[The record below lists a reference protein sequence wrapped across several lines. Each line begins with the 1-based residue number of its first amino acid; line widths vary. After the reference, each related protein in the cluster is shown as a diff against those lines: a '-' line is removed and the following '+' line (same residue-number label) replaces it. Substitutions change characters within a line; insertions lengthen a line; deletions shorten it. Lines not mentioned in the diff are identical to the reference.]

1 MFESTR
7 VLMFESKQI
16 SDTKLIQMINQGDNA
31 MNKAIEHI
39 LTTQAQKI
47 EGYIMQH
54 SGSKEEAED
63 ALYEGLAAFTIN
75 VRAGK
80 FNGESTINTYLTAI
94 CKGIWFKKFK
104 RMMVHKKWE
113 DAELNKPQNL
123 YEENVLTREL
133 KTGLDI
139 LMTNLKD
146 KCKEVLKLW
155 SLSYNMTEIAE
166 KLAYTNTQVV
176 MNKKNLCLRELRKQL
191 ADNPKLAD
199 LII

>member
-1 MFESTR
+1 MLIFMLLPISTWAQFDNF
-7 VLMFESKQI
+7 VEIEYITKGSEKTLNYDVFPCGL
-16 SDTKLIQMINQGDNA
+16 DTKVIVNRTAAKENNLT
-31 MNKAIEHI
+31 IEFKGFDGSSIERETLTVGASTYIKSFGLENHLVI
-39 LTTQAQKI
+39 LMGT
-47 EGYIMQH
+47 E
-54 SGSKEEAED
+54 SG
-63 ALYEGLAAFTIN
+63 
-75 VRAGK
+75 
-80 FNGESTINTYLTAI
+80 
-94 CKGIWFKKFK
+94 
-104 RMMVHKKWE
+104 M
-113 DAELNKPQNL
+113 